1 MPTNLFGKTFETTG
15 DYSRRLL
22 LLGLKQPHYKVS
34 REPSK
39 TPIVDNN
46 HQCALLIQDEIGKK
60 INYTTFSIAGLYAIY
75 NGLPGKDNC
84 LYVGISSSSVSKRIY
99 RFIKE
104 LHDISHKEESHPA
117 AKKARQHGITDN
129 NLYFK
134 ILPMN
139 MFPKKNDD
147 SYVADNVLDEYLAVM
162 LQSKFNKKVRK

>member
-22 LLGLKQPHYKVS
+22 LLGLKQPYYKVS
-34 REPSK
+34 KELF
-39 TPIVDNN
+39 NN

-75 NGLPGKDNC
+75 NELPGKDNC

-104 LHDISHKEESHPA
+104 LHV
-117 AKKARQHGITDN
+117 GL
-129 NLYFK
+129 LYK
-134 ILPMN
+134 
-139 MFPKKNDD
+139 
-147 SYVADNVLDEYLAVM
+147 
-162 LQSKFNKKVRK
+162 